1 MIKKISLLYL
11 FLILCLCICACSQ
24 KEEGEKVT
32 AESAPE
38 TSSSSEED
46 ILKFSAVD
54 LEGNTVT
61 DDIFSNADLTVV
73 NFWATF
79 CGPCINEMPEL
90 AEWSEAMPDNVQIIG
105 IISDVRSED
114 SQEYTL
120 AKEIVDKTGATYV
133 NLIAA
138 NEFDGILQKIVG
150 VPTTYFADKSGKFVG
165 SPIVGADVAG
175 YKDFVEGY
183 LDGLESGASE

>member
-1 MIKKISLLYL
+1 MKKISLLYL
-11 FLILCLCICACSQ
+11 LLMLCLCMCACSQ

-32 AESAPE
+32 EEFAPE

-46 ILKFSAVD
+46 ILKFSSVD

-61 DDIFSNADLTVV
+61 EDIFSNADLTVV

-105 IISDVRSED
+105 IISDVQSED
-114 SQEYTL
+114 SEEYAL
-120 AKEIVDKTGATYV
+120 AKEIADKTGVTYV
-133 NLIAA
+133 NLAA
-138 NEFDGILQKIVG
+138 TKEFNGILQKIVG
-150 VPTTYFADKSGKFVG
+150 VPTTYFVDKSGKFVG

-175 YKDFVEGY
+175 YKNFVEGY
-183 LDGLESGASE
+183 LDGLESEASE

>member
-1 MIKKISLLYL
+1 MMKKISLLYL
-11 FLILCLCICACSQ
+11 FLIVCLCICACSQ

-46 ILKFSAVD
+46 ILKFSTVD
-54 LEGNTVT
+54 LEGNAVT
-61 DDIFSNADLTVV
+61 EDIFSNADLTVV

-79 CGPCINEMPEL
+79 CGPCISEMPEL

-105 IISDVRSED
+105 IISDVQSED
-114 SQEYTL
+114 SGEYTL
-120 AKEIVDKTGATYV
+120 AKEIVDKTGVTYV

-150 VPTTYFADKSGKFVG
+150 VPTTYFVDKSGKFVG

-175 YKDFVEGY
+175 YKSFVEGY
-183 LDGLESGASE
+183 LDGLESEASE

>member
-1 MIKKISLLYL
+1 MLKKISLLYL

-38 TSSSSEED
+38 TNSSSEED
-46 ILKFSAVD
+46 TLKFSAVD
-54 LEGNTVT
+54 LEGNAVT
-61 DDIFSNADLTVV
+61 EDIFSNADLTVV

-79 CGPCINEMPEL
+79 CGPCISEMPEL

-105 IISDVRSED
+105 IISDVQSED
-114 SQEYTL
+114 SGEYTL
-120 AKEIVDKTGATYV
+120 AKEIVDRTGVTYV

-150 VPTTYFADKSGKFVG
+150 VPTTYFVDKSGKFVG
-165 SPIVGADVAG
+165 SPIVGADVTG
-175 YKDFVEGY
+175 YKNFVEGY
-183 LDGLESGASE
+183 LDGLESEASE